1 MAARESDH
9 EEVLSDTRGCRA
21 MARFKFILAALVVA
35 FVSGRLLAADQKTVL
50 LVGQS
55 PDGHPRATHEYMAGV
70 ELLAKLLEPTSGL
83 KVTTVQ
89 ADEPWSDGPRVL
101 GEVDGVVLFLS
112 EGARWTQA
120 DPRRRDALAR
130 LAARGGGFIALHW
143 AMGTKSAEPIEPF
156 LKLLG
161 GCHGGPDRKYRV
173 VETELRIADPAHPVA
188 AGLENFRVR
197 DEFYYQLKLVGPP
210 QGVRSLLEAAIDGRA
225 ETVAWTWERPD
236 GGRSFGF
243 TGLHFH
249 ENWNLPQYR
258 KLVAGAVLW
267 TLDLPVAR

>member
-1 MAARESDH
+1 
-9 EEVLSDTRGCRA
+9 

-173 VETELRIADPAHPVA
+173 VET
-188 AGLENFRVR
+188 
-197 DEFYYQLKLVGPP
+197 
-210 QGVRSLLEAAIDGRA
+210 
-225 ETVAWTWERPD
+225 
-236 GGRSFGF
+236 
-243 TGLHFH
+243 
-249 ENWNLPQYR
+249 
-258 KLVAGAVLW
+258 
-267 TLDLPVAR
+267 